1 MILRFF
7 LLMRFD
13 CVMTR
18 IVYYVRLVTFLIQQL
33 VIEMALWVAIKRKE
47 EKEMEARGMKKW
59 RPFATMPGQYIGFK
73 KMINKQVEVAQPVL
87 TEEQMEQINFT
98 LIEALHT
105 NKQVYLTY
113 YKKGQCITETGFI
126 QFVDSLG
133 NLFIFID
140 DVFELKNK
148 MRLSELIDVRL
159 A

>member
-1 MILRFF
+1 MAYLE
-7 LLMRFD
+7 
-13 CVMTR
+13 
-18 IVYYVRLVTFLIQQL
+18 
-33 VIEMALWVAIKRKE
+33 VIKLKEDRK
-47 EKEMEARGMKKW
+47 MEHRGMKKW
-59 RPFATMPGQYIGFK
+59 RPFATMPEQYIGLK
-73 KMINKQVEVAQPVL
+73 EMINKQSEVAQPVL
-87 TEEQMEQINFT
+87 TEEQMEQINFI

-113 YKKGQCITETGFI
+113 YKRGQCITETGFI

-133 NLFIFID
+133 DLFIFID